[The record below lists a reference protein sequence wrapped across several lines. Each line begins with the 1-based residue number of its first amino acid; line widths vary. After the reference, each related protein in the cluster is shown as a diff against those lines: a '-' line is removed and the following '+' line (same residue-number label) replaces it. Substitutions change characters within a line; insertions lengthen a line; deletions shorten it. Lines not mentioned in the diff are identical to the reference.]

1 MDMTTETTKSVRDI
15 VIEEKNRVTK
25 RADFHIG
32 IYNTIEKEYDKF
44 FSEIQELSSDFTLT
58 KIKRVYSQDVNYRHP
73 NGKLTVVD
81 KVSKEWNDCQI
92 SFVGKIPETQ
102 RAYFNISVE
111 EHKTNGGRRSY
122 STKNH
127 GFKIKLEMNYS
138 KPTYYKSAKGL
149 IKRINEEI
157 ESLYRTHNS
166 VVDHQN
172 KLNLALEVAKKR
184 FPGHKSID
192 SRNGTIDV
200 YYKNGT
206 VVRMYYSS
214 NLVNC
219 EVNFKICNVIT
230 PEITDQDKLDIYINL
245 IGKF

>member
-1 MDMTTETTKSVRDI
+1 MTTETTKSVRDI

-25 RADFHIG
+25 KVDFHIG

-44 FSEIQELSSDFTLT
+44 FSEIQKLSSDFTLT
-58 KIKRVYSQDVNYRHP
+58 KIKRFCTQDVTYRHP
-73 NGKLTVVD
+73 NGKVTVVD
-81 KVSKEWNDCQI
+81 KVSKEWNHCQI
-92 SFVGKIPETQ
+92 SFVGKIPQTQ

-111 EHKTNGGRRSY
+111 EHKTNGGRGSY
-122 STKNH
+122 GTTNH
-127 GFKIKLEMNYS
+127 GFKLKLEMNYS

-149 IKRINEEI
+149 IKRITEEI
-157 ESLYRTHNS
+157 ESLHRAHNS
-166 VVDHQN
+166 IVDHQN

-184 FPGHKSID
+184 YPGHKSID

-200 YYKNGT
+200 QYKNGT
-206 VVRMYYSS
+206 VVRMYYNS
-214 NLVNC
+214 NLANG
-219 EVNFKICNVIT
+219 EVNFKIFNVIT

>member
-1 MDMTTETTKSVRDI
+1 MTTETTKSVRDI
-15 VIEEKNRVTK
+15 VIEEKNRVTRK
-25 RADFHIG
+25 VDLYIG

-44 FSEIQELSSDFTLT
+44 FSEIQKLSSHFTLT
-58 KIKRVYSQDVNYRHP
+58 KTKRVYSQDVTYRHP
-73 NGKLTVVD
+73 NGKVTTVD
-81 KVSKEWNDCQI
+81 KVSKEWNHCQI

-102 RAYFNISVE
+102 RAYFNVSVE

-122 STKNH
+122 GTTNH

-149 IKRINEEI
+149 IKRVTEEI
-157 ESLYRTHNS
+157 ESLHRAHNS
-166 VVDHQN
+166 IVESKN

-184 FPGHKSID
+184 FPGHESID
-192 SRNGTIDV
+192 NRNGTIDV
-200 YYKNGT
+200 HYKNGT
-206 VVRMYYSS
+206 IVCLYYNS
-214 NLVNC
+214 NLING
-219 EVNFKICNVIT
+219 EVKFKIKNVST

>member
-1 MDMTTETTKSVRDI
+1 MTTETTKSVRDI

-25 RADFHIG
+25 KVDFYIG

-44 FSEIQELSSDFTLT
+44 FSEISKLSSDFTLT
-58 KIKRVYSQDVNYRHP
+58 KIKRFCTQDVTYRHP
-73 NGKLTVVD
+73 NGKVTVVD
-81 KVSKEWNDCQI
+81 KVSKEWNHCQI

-102 RAYFNISVE
+102 RAYFNVSVE
-111 EHKTNGGRRSY
+111 EHKTNGGR
-122 STKNH
+122 KNH

-149 IKRINEEI
+149 IKRVTEDI
-157 ESLYRTHNS
+157 ESLHRAHNS
-166 VVDHQN
+166 IVEGKN

-184 FPGHKSID
+184 FPGHESID

-200 YYKNGT
+200 QYKNGT
-206 VVRMYYSS
+206 VVCLYYNS
-214 NLVNC
+214 NLVNG
-219 EVNFKICNVIT
+219 EVKFKIRNVST
-230 PEITDQDKLDIYINL
+230 PEIIDQDKLDIYINL

>member
-1 MDMTTETTKSVRDI
+1 MTTETTKSVRDI

-25 RADFHIG
+25 KVDFHIG

-44 FSEIQELSSDFTLT
+44 FSEIQKLSSDFTLT
-58 KIKRVYSQDVNYRHP
+58 KIKRLYTQDVTYRHP

-81 KVSKEWNDCQI
+81 RVSKEWNHCQI

-102 RAYFNISVE
+102 RAYFNVSVE
-111 EHKTNGGRRSY
+111 EHRTNGGRRSY
-122 STKNH
+122 GTTNH

-149 IKRINEEI
+149 IKRITEEI
-157 ESLYRTHNS
+157 ESLNRAHNS
-166 VVDHQN
+166 IVESKN
-172 KLNLALEVAKKR
+172 KLNLALEAAKKR

-200 YYKNGT
+200 QYKNGT
-206 VVRMYYSS
+206 IVRMYYSS
-214 NLVNC
+214 NLVNG
-219 EVNFKICNVIT
+219 EVNFKIFNVIT

>member
-1 MDMTTETTKSVRDI
+1 MTTETTKSVRDI

-25 RADFHIG
+25 KVDFHIG

-44 FSEIQELSSDFTLT
+44 FSEIQKLSSDFTLT
-58 KIKRVYSQDVNYRHP
+58 KIKRLYTQDVTYRHP

-81 KVSKEWNDCQI
+81 RVSKEWNHCQI

-102 RAYFNISVE
+102 RAYFNVSVE
-111 EHKTNGGRRSY
+111 EHRTNGGRRSY
-122 STKNH
+122 GTTNH

-149 IKRINEEI
+149 IKRITEEI
-157 ESLYRTHNS
+157 ESLNRAHNS
-166 VVDHQN
+166 IVESKN
-172 KLNLALEVAKKR
+172 RLNLALEAAKKR

-200 YYKNGT
+200 QYKNGT
-206 VVRMYYSS
+206 IVRMYYSS
-214 NLVNC
+214 NLVNG
-219 EVNFKICNVIT
+219 EVNFKIFNVIT

>member
-1 MDMTTETTKSVRDI
+1 MTTETTKSVRDI

-25 RADFHIG
+25 KVDFYVG
-32 IYNTIEKEYDKF
+32 VCNTIEKEYDKF
-44 FSEIQELSSDFTLT
+44 FSEISKLSSDFTLT
-58 KIKRVYSQDVNYRHP
+58 KTKRFYTQDVNYRHP
-73 NGKLTVVD
+73 NGKVTIVD
-81 KVSKEWNDCQI
+81 KVSKEWNNCQI
-92 SFVGKIPETQ
+92 NFIGKIPETQ
-102 RAYFNISVE
+102 RAYFNVSVE

-122 STKNH
+122 STINH

-149 IKRINEEI
+149 IKRVTEEI
-157 ESLYRTHNS
+157 ESLHSAHNS

-184 FPGHKSID
+184 YPGHEAID

-206 VVRMYYSS
+206 VVRMYYTS
-214 NLVNC
+214 NLVNG
-219 EVNFKICNVIT
+219 EVKFKICAVIT